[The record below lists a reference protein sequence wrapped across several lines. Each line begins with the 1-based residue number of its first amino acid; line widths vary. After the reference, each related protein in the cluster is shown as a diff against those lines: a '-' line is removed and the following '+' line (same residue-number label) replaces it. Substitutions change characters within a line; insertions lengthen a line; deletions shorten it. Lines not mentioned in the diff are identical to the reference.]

1 VKLSKEQ
8 YERYALELEND
19 QYFYKRYIRLP
30 TCGERRSLIRRQITS
45 ELGYYGTDIED
56 GEQLRRYFDDKWSIT
71 SDPEGQRKY
80 DTLIDIWV
88 APQPTLNP
96 RYLPLVDKIMKLGIG
111 AKWEKAADQK
121 GYASSLAAHFGYYCS
136 GPDLVLL
143 VNEVNNRRNQKR
155 AAQPQKEEPTMNSPT
170 PIEITTKTF
179 VNGNDVST
187 MTDGQIYALIAGEE
201 QRIRE
206 LRAIGNQP
214 KRLVAEIAK
223 REAGI
228 QALVT
233 YLDSKE

>member
-1 VKLSKEQ
+1 MKLTKAH
-8 YERYALELEND
+8 YEKYVLEMEND
-19 QYFYKRYIRLP
+19 PWFVRAYKANQ
-30 TCGERRSLIRRQITS
+30 TCGARRNRIRTY
-45 ELGYYGTDIED
+45 LAAKGNNYYCLDIED
-56 GEQLRRYFDDKWSIT
+56 GEQLRRYFDDRWGIQ

-80 DTLIDIWV
+80 DDLPNVWV
-88 APQPTLNP
+88 APQP
-96 RYLPLVDKIMKLGIG
+96 K
-111 AKWEKAADQK
+111 
-121 GYASSLAAHFGYYCS
+121 
-136 GPDLVLL
+136 
-143 VNEVNNRRNQKR
+143 
-155 AAQPQKEEPTMNSPT
+155 QPKQPEQPKPVKEEPIMNSPT
-170 PIEITTKTF
+170 PIEITTKTY

>member
-19 QYFYKRYIRLP
+19 QSFYKWYTHLP
-30 TCGERRSLIRRQITS
+30 TCDERRSWIRSSIIAK
-45 ELGYYGTDIED
+45 LGHYYGADIED
-56 GEQLRRYFDDKWSIT
+56 GEQLRRYFDDLWGIT

-80 DTLIDIWV
+80 DTLIDIWDDDEPV
-88 APQPTLNP
+88 KP
-96 RYLPLVDKIMKLGIG
+96 VKSK
-111 AKWEKAADQK
+111 KAAP
-121 GYASSLAAHFGYYCS
+121 SST
-136 GPDLVLL
+136 
-143 VNEVNNRRNQKR
+143 
-155 AAQPQKEEPTMNSPT
+155 KEEPIMNSPT

>member
-1 VKLSKEQ
+1 MKLNRKE
-8 YERYALELEND
+8 YDRYAIRMEND
-19 QYFYKRYIRLP
+19 PSFERRYIRLS
-30 TCGERRSLIRRQITS
+30 TCGERRSAIRGFIS
-45 ELGYYGTDIED
+45 SSLGHFYATDIED
-56 GEQLRRYFDDKWSIT
+56 GEQLRRYLDDLWNIT
-71 SDPEGQRKY
+71 SDPEGQCKY
-80 DTLIDIWV
+80 DTLIDIWNDDEPV
-88 APQPTLNP
+88 
-96 RYLPLVDKIMKLGIG
+96 KSIKS
-111 AKWEKAADQK
+111 KKAAP
-121 GYASSLAAHFGYYCS
+121 SST
-136 GPDLVLL
+136 
-143 VNEVNNRRNQKR
+143 
-155 AAQPQKEEPTMNSPT
+155 KEEPIMNSPA

>member
-1 VKLSKEQ
+1 MKLSKEQ
-8 YERYALELEND
+8 YERYALEFENE

-30 TCGERRSLIRRQITS
+30 TCGERRSLIRSRITS
-45 ELGYYGTDIED
+45 KLGHYYGTDIED

-80 DTLIDIWV
+80 DDLPNVWV
-88 APQPTLNP
+88 APQP
-96 RYLPLVDKIMKLGIG
+96 K
-111 AKWEKAADQK
+111 
-121 GYASSLAAHFGYYCS
+121 
-136 GPDLVLL
+136 
-143 VNEVNNRRNQKR
+143 
-155 AAQPQKEEPTMNSPT
+155 QPKQPEQPKPVKEEPIMNSPT
-170 PIEITTKTF
+170 PIEITTKTY